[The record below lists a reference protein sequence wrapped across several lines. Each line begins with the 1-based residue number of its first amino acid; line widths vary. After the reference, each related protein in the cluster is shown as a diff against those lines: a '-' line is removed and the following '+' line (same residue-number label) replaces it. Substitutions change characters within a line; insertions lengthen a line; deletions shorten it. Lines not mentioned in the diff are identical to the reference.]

1 MSYVLI
7 HPDELPML
15 ETLTVANLNYQRS
28 WWNLR
33 QKASYETVT
42 DQRTCVKN
50 LVSMNLSR

>member
-15 ETLTVANLNYQRS
+15 ETLTVANLSYQRS
-28 WWNLR
+28 WWNLW

-42 DQRTCVKN
+42 DQRTCIKN